1 MASLVPIFRANK
13 CPTAL
18 CTDKLFQ
25 ISPKS
30 AINVECMGGNSFIL
44 VSDA

>member
-1 MASLVPIFRANK
+1 MASLVPVFRTNK

-30 AINVECMGGNSFIL
+30 AIKLECMGRNSFIL